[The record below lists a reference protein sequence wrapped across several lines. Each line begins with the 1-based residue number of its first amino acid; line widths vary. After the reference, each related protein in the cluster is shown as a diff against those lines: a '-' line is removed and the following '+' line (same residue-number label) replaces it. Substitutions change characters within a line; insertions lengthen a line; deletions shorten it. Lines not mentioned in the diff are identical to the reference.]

1 MVYIVKRLLI
11 FIPTL
16 LVISMI
22 TFGMS
27 ELVPEGSG
35 AGSSMDE
42 GNLEHG
48 VKMDQGSDMAPT
60 TLKEWDLPSFY
71 MEIHSKELWGVYLP
85 VFRWNGLENRYHHW
99 LCNLLKGDFGTSYHD
114 GQTVSSKLAT
124 PLKITL
130 IMSVLSLLFAFGLAV
145 PLGVYAAAHRGTRW
159 ERLLTHVLVGLYAVP
174 LFWSA
179 TLVVIFFTN
188 REYKLK
194 IISTG
199 LAELPVGASL
209 WEQMVGNLPYFFLP
223 VLCITLHS
231 LAFIARQMSVAV
243 GDALRQEYIKTAK
256 AKGLSERRVVW
267 RHAFRNALFPLITMF
282 GQSLP
287 AVVAGSLVVEII
299 FNIPG
304 MGWEAYK
311 AIKGNDY
318 PVVYAVALLGA
329 IMTLFGSLLV
339 DILYRW
345 ANPKIS

>member
-1 MVYIVKRLLI
+1 M
-11 FIPTL
+11 
-16 LVISMI
+16 
-22 TFGMS
+22 
-27 ELVPEGSG
+27 
-35 AGSSMDE
+35 
-42 GNLEHG
+42 
-48 VKMDQGSDMAPT
+48 
-60 TLKEWDLPSFY
+60 
-71 MEIHSKELWGVYLP
+71 
-85 VFRWNGLENRYHHW
+85 
-99 LCNLLKGDFGTSYHD
+99 
-114 GQTVSSKLAT
+114 
-124 PLKITL
+124 
-130 IMSVLSLLFAFGLAV
+130 
-145 PLGVYAAAHRGTRW
+145 
-159 ERLLTHVLVGLYAVP
+159 
-174 LFWSA
+174 
-179 TLVVIFFTN
+179 
-188 REYKLK
+188 
-194 IISTG
+194 
-199 LAELPVGASL
+199 
-209 WEQMVGNLPYFFLP
+209 
-223 VLCITLHS
+223 LCITLHS